1 MGVLRDVEITWDD
14 LLDAFENSDAELVFF
29 LDRESGEVFSV
40 TVDYE
45 DEEFWEEIEADADR
59 YLRVPGFGF
68 DEERLLFHE
77 FIKGTTNQN
86 LKNLLQKSFMG
97 RLPYGKLDEILTF
110 YPEEEERLEA
120 IKEEMTT
127 SRIRR
132 WLEENDIYFSDD
144 AF

>member
-1 MGVLRDVEITWDD
+1 
-14 LLDAFENSDAELVFF
+14 
-29 LDRESGEVFSV
+29 
-40 TVDYE
+40 
-45 DEEFWEEIEADADR
+45 
-59 YLRVPGFGF
+59 
-68 DEERLLFHE
+68 
-77 FIKGTTNQN
+77 
-86 LKNLLQKSFMG
+86 MG